1 MDRALPNRNK
11 KKFKVTIII
20 IGISVLLSVTYFTF
34 FRQVVLNVSK
44 NDIRI
49 REVVQDNFE
58 EYISFQGQVEPLHSV
73 LVNIVEGGA
82 VQEIFVENG
91 AMVKIGQPLVR
102 LYNPN
107 TEFNYLSQE
116 TSIIEQMNN
125 LNVAK
130 LNIRSQ
136 ELNLTK
142 DLISIEHDY
151 KDAELLYNLH
161 KKMYEQEVLSK
172 SDWDKTKEAYRYQQQ
187 RKTLME
193 ESIEKEKQTNDLQM
207 QQVSQALE
215 VMNQSLQKLR
225 ENKENFLLSAPIS
238 GRLSSFEA
246 LLGKTYQ
253 GGESIG
259 KIDVLKGYKLV
270 AQVDEF
276 YLDKVIEGQTGQIDL
291 KGQITK
297 VEVKKILPEV
307 KNGRFEVQLEFSG
320 DKELKLQEGTSY
332 GVRLFLSGKEKKLLL
347 PKGNFYADT
356 KGEWVYVL
364 KDNKAERRIVELG
377 RENPA
382 YYEII
387 SGLEKGEQVIVST
400 YKDFLQVKILNI
412 QQ

>member
-1 MDRALPNRNK
+1 MDRALPHKNK
-11 KKFKVTIII
+11 KKIKILFVSA
-20 IGISVLLSVTYFTF
+20 GIPVLLLATYFTF
-34 FRQVVLNVSK
+34 FRQVVLNVSA

-49 REVVQDNFE
+49 REVAEGSFE
-58 EYISFQGQVEPLHSV
+58 EYISFQGQVEPLHSM
-73 LVNIVEGGA
+73 LVNIAEGGA
-82 VQEIFVENG
+82 VQEIYVENG
-91 AMVKIGQPLVR
+91 ALVEKGKPLAR

-116 TSIIEQMNN
+116 TAIIEQMNN

-136 ELNLTK
+136 ELNLIK
-142 DLISIEHDY
+142 DLNSIEHDY
-151 KDAELLYNLH
+151 KDAELLYELH
-161 KKMYEQEVLSK
+161 KKLYEQEVLSK

-187 RKTLME
+187 RKNLME
-193 ESIEKEKQTNDLQM
+193 ESLEKEKQTNLLQL
-207 QQVSQALE
+207 QQVNQALG

-225 ENKENFLLSAPIS
+225 ENKENFLLMAPIS

-259 KIDVLKGYKLV
+259 KIDLLKGYKLV

-276 YLDKVIEGQTGQIDL
+276 YLDKVEEGQFGQVDL
-291 KGQITK
+291 KGEITR
-297 VEVKKILPEV
+297 VELKKILPEV
-307 KNGRFEVQLEFSG
+307 KNGRFEVQLEFVT

-332 GVRLFLSGKEKKLLL
+332 GVKLFLSGKEEKLLL

-364 KDNKAERRIVELG
+364 KGDKAERRTIELG

-382 YYEII
+382 YYEVI
-387 SGLEKGEQVIVST
+387 SGLEKGEQVIVSD
-400 YKDFLQVKILNI
+400 YRNFLQVTKLNI
-412 QQ
+412 Q

>member
-1 MDRALPNRNK
+1 
-11 KKFKVTIII
+11 
-20 IGISVLLSVTYFTF
+20 
-34 FRQVVLNVSK
+34 
-44 NDIRI
+44 
-49 REVVQDNFE
+49 
-58 EYISFQGQVEPLHSV
+58 
-73 LVNIVEGGA
+73 
-82 VQEIFVENG
+82 
-91 AMVKIGQPLVR
+91 
-102 LYNPN
+102 
-107 TEFNYLSQE
+107 
-116 TSIIEQMNN
+116 
-125 LNVAK
+125 
-130 LNIRSQ
+130 
-136 ELNLTK
+136 
-142 DLISIEHDY
+142 
-151 KDAELLYNLH
+151 
-161 KKMYEQEVLSK
+161 
-172 SDWDKTKEAYRYQQQ
+172 
-187 RKTLME
+187 ME